1 MNSIK
6 KMMLSGALG
15 CLISGMAYA
24 DGSSPQPVKP
34 YWQDIQVVAVNKE
47 KPRSSFMSYADRETA
62 LTSRFEKSPYYSL
75 LNGTWKFFF
84 VDSYK
89 DLPQNITDPSV
100 NTSSWD
106 DITVPG
112 NWEVQGHGVAIY
124 TNHGYEFKARNPQP
138 PILPGAT
145 PVGVYRRD
153 IDIPADWDGRDI
165 YLHLAGAKSGVYVYI
180 NGKEVGYSEDSKNPA
195 EFLINPY
202 VKPGK
207 NVLTLK
213 IFRWSTGSYLEC
225 QDFWRI
231 SGIERDVYLFAQS
244 PVYLRDFAIRQ
255 DLDSTY
261 KNGIFGLDLCLT
273 NANPR
278 QPGQVT
284 VSYQLENPSGTRVAE
299 GNRTIKI
306 DSTGTVH
313 FDAKIPQVA
322 AWTAE
327 TPNLYQLFIRIEQ
340 PGKTAEIIPF
350 RVCFRKLDIRGNQ
363 ILVNGRAVLIK
374 GINYHEHN

>member
-1 MNSIK
+1 MWYSPNGCLLYTSKIPLVPCNTK
-6 KMMLSGALG
+6 EPCSNGTRIFIARNTQVWTHSKDGETRKRIDLTSCPNTPTVWEIARVISWTFGRRFIATPTCKAVLSGT
-15 CLISGMAYA
+15 
-24 DGSSPQPVKP
+24 GSV
-34 YWQDIQVVAVNKE
+34 
-47 KPRSSFMSYADRETA
+47 SYTH
-62 LTSRFEKSPYYSL
+62 L
-75 LNGTWKFFF
+75 L
-84 VDSYK
+84 
-89 DLPQNITDPSV
+89 
-100 NTSSWD
+100 
-106 DITVPG
+106 
-112 NWEVQGHGVAIY
+112 EIY
-124 TNHGYEFKARNPQP
+124 
-138 PILPGAT
+138 
-145 PVGVYRRD
+145 
-153 IDIPADWDGRDI
+153 
-165 YLHLAGAKSGVYVYI
+165 
-180 NGKEVGYSEDSKNPA
+180 
-195 EFLINPY
+195 
-202 VKPGK
+202 
-207 NVLTLK
+207 
-213 IFRWSTGSYLEC
+213 RWSTGSYLEC

-350 RVCFRKLDIRGNQ
+350 RVGFRKLEIRGNQ
-363 ILVNGRAVLIK
+363 FLVNGRAVLIK
-374 GINYHEHN
+374 GINYHEHNEQTGHVLSETDMRKDCLLYTSRCV